1 MLSVWFI
8 FASFTVA
15 LLLFNL
21 FNFQREYVVEL
32 CRTAFRETF
41 FVLNDT
47 KRALPKCD
55 LRKLVSSNQA
65 LSEIN
70 AISQVSIPTQL
81 SIIHLILQY

>member
-1 MLSVWFI
+1 M
-8 FASFTVA
+8 A

-32 CRTAFRETF
+32 CRAAFRETF

-55 LRKLVSSNQA
+55 LRKSVRNTQA
-65 LSEIN
+65 LYEIN

-81 SIIHLILQY
+81 SSIHFSFR